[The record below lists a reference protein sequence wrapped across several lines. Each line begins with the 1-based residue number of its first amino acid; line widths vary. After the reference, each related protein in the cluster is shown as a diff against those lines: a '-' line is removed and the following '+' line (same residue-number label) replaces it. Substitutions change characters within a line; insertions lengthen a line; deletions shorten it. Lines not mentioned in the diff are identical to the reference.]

1 MYGYQLSNDAKAAIM
16 IKLGTVEFDDRI
28 FGALRDDK
36 LVVFAGAGVSMGPP
50 STQSYERGAMLEK
63 RRALMQD
70 WANFVSAPVPN
81 VANVTSIQSAVFQKA
96 ASRKLS

>member
-1 MYGYQLSNDAKAAIM
+1 M
-16 IKLGTVEFDDRI
+16 IKLGAIEFDDRI
-28 FGALRDDK
+28 FDALRDDK
-36 LVVFAGAGVSMGPP
+36 LVVFAGAGVSMAPP

-81 VANVTSIQSAVFQKA
+81 VASVTSIKA
-96 ASRKLS
+96 TRLKSNRVIA